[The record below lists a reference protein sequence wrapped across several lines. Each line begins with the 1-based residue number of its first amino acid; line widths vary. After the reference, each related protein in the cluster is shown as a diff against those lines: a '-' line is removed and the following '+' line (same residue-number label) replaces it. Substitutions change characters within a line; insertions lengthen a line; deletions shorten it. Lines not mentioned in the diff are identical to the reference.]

1 MTGPLS
7 WWRLEMAAPE
17 ELEESLLWKLNS
29 LGIPR
34 VAVRHQPDQPRD
46 RRLLAWLPAIPG
58 LASGAA
64 AGAGAGLGAAG
75 RALRPQPAGDQLV

>member
-46 RRLLAWLPAIPG
+46 RRLLAWLPAIDWP
-58 LASGAA
+58 AA
-64 AGAGAGLGAAG
+64 QRLELE
-75 RALRPQPAGDQLV
+75 RALA